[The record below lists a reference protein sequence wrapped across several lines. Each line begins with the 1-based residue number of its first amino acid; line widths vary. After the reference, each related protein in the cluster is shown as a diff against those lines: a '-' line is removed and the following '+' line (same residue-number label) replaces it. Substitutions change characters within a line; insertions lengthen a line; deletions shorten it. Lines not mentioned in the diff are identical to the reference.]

1 MGGSCKGG
9 CLEEAEA
16 QLVFLYFYSELHF
29 FGRSREGLLGMLED
43 SLGVE

>member
-1 MGGSCKGG
+1 MGGSCNGG

-16 QLVFLYFYSELHF
+16 QLVLLYFYFKLHF
-29 FGRSREGLLGMLED
+29 FCRSREGLLGMLED